1 LKDISYSVTFTLIVE
16 VNALTPE
23 EAEDLA
29 WDELN
34 TTKPSSL
41 VVAVDVEET

>member
-1 LKDISYSVTFTLIVE
+1 LKDIRYSVTFTLIVD
-16 VNALTPE
+16 VKAATPE

-41 VVAVDVEET
+41 VVSVDVEET